1 MIQAALCSNAYV
13 GLEGHEGSAT
23 EEDIKRDFHKQAK
36 LNHPDRVKPDYK
48 ARAEKAFQKLST
60 AYQVLKCR
68 KQRAEYDRTSMY

>member
-23 EEDIKRDFHKQAK
+23 EEDIKRAFHKQAK
-36 LNHPDRVKPDYK
+36 LIHPDRVKPEYK